1 MVAKQLITKSV
12 KGVVE
17 AIAPVAKE
25 LTGGELALKKFI
37 DTAPTVVAIR
47 EQKAKV
53 NTGG

>member
-25 LTGGELALKKFI
+25 LTGGELALKKFAL
-37 DTAPTVVAIR
+37 DFSCHVY
-47 EQKAKV
+47 
-53 NTGG
+53 